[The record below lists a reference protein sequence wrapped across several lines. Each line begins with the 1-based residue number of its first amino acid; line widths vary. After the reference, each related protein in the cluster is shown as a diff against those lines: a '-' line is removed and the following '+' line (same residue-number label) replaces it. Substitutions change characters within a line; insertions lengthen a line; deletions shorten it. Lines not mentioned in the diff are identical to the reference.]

1 MKERKIEKIGSL
13 LFLFILIFMM
23 IIVLFFTKL
32 FNIDFNTSNL
42 SLVGK
47 YKKIYSTVKTSIENN
62 TSENLANYEKLV
74 EYSYIYNKALK
85 YNLYTNSEES
95 TVNLGNNY
103 FSYIY
108 SEKDVDYF
116 VDGINKFSNYLNDKN
131 INLLYVQIPFKI
143 SSDLNLSPV
152 YNDSTDKSVDKF
164 LNNIN
169 SSIDYIDLRENI
181 KKENLNNLS
190 LFFETDHHWLP
201 ETGLWATSI
210 ISNYINEKY
219 NLNLETSN
227 LDSDKYNYKKYRN
240 LFLGTAGRKV
250 SLANAEL
257 EDFTLIT
264 PKFETKLH
272 ITINNL
278 GINKIG
284 TYDET
289 LIDWSKLEY
298 GDYYNI
304 SPYTAYMYGD
314 QPLIEIHNELV
325 NNNKKILLIK
335 DSFAEVISPFI
346 TLENEYL
353 SILDLRYYNNSF
365 KKYIEEY
372 KPDIVIVMYNGSMI
386 SGILNEHKVLWN
398 FE

>member
-62 TSENLANYEKLV
+62 TSENLSNYEKLV

-152 YNDSTDKSVDKF
+152 YNDSTDKTVDKF

-169 SSIDYIDLRENI
+169 DNIDHIDLRKNI
-181 KKENLNNLS
+181 KEDKLNNLS

-201 ETGLWATSI
+201 ETGLWATNI

-219 NLNLETSN
+219 NLNLMISN

-240 LFLGTAGRKV
+240 LFLGTAGRHV

-335 DSFAEVISPFI
+335 DSFAEVVSPFLS
-346 TLENEYL
+346 LECEYL